1 MAHFVLSLFSGNDAF
16 ASFGLWVF
24 LSISTVAVFAVF
36 IPLVTYINNRK
47 EEREAF
53 YRAETLRRLAEAPAG
68 SSIATLEFMREQ
80 NRISRLKAREGLK
93 IAGLINVGVGIAL
106 VIFLHALIG
115 PRIALCGLIPAF
127 IGAAMLVYVF
137 LLAGPVE

>member
-1 MAHFVLSLFSGNDAF
+1 MAHFVLSLFDGNDAF
-16 ASFGLWVF
+16 GNFGLWAF
-24 LSISTVAVFAVF
+24 LSISTVALFAVF

-53 YRAETLRRLAEAPAG
+53 YKAETLRRIAEAPPG

-93 IAGLINVGVGIAL
+93 IGGLINVGVGVAL
-106 VIFLHALIG
+106 VIFLRALVG
-115 PRIALCGLIPAF
+115 PQIALCGLIPAF
-127 IGAAMLVYVF
+127 VGAAMLIYVF
-137 LLAGPVE
+137 LLAGHIE